1 MKKIGILLFVFVM
14 IFSLTGTTWA
24 HFSYYAVVGHSM
36 NPELQD
42 GDVIEIVSEEYQ
54 DGDMVVAIKKDGT
67 KIVKRLMGDKLV
79 SVGDGTSYSVDEVTI
94 LGAAKYT
101 PMSLEEL
108 EAYGFRWETVLA
120 EGEHIVQ
127 VAGGH
132 SHSLALTNTGVV
144 YAWGEN
150 VFRQLGVGLS
160 EVDYMPTPVK
170 VWDGDMENEGVDAIA
185 AGALFS
191 IALKD
196 GKVYGWGWN
205 IFGEL
210 GVGDYYNKNVP
221 TIITGALGSKTVKAI
236 AAGQNHSL
244 ALTTDGKVYSWGL
257 NS

>member
-144 YAWGEN
+144 YAWGKTCLVN
-150 VFRQLGVGLS
+150 
-160 EVDYMPTPVK
+160 
-170 VWDGDMENEGVDAIA
+170 W
-185 AGALFS
+185 
-191 IALKD
+191 
-196 GKVYGWGWN
+196 
-205 IFGEL
+205 EL
-210 GVGDYYNKNVP
+210 GYLRL
-221 TIITGALGSKTVKAI
+221 IICLPRSKFGTEIWKMKA
-236 AAGQNHSL
+236 
-244 ALTTDGKVYSWGL
+244 
-257 NS
+257 